1 MPDYSMPFNPNIM
14 SLNDLA
20 SLSPMKDTAM
30 GLLGAGLPGG
40 MRNDIMSQLPM
51 GMMNRDGQQ
60 FMGQQ
65 QPQMQQPA
73 PQDGMSRGDMMKLA
87 GMAMQGFNRGQQ
99 APQAPT
105 QQIIRDSNQFRF
117 AGNPQQQM
125 AQALRN
131 R

>member
-1 MPDYSMPFNPNIM
+1 MQFNPNMM

-20 SLSPMKDTAM
+20 SISPMKDTAM

-40 MRNDIMSQLPM
+40 MRSDVMNQLPM

-65 QPQMQQPA
+65 QPQQPT
-73 PQDGMSRGDMMKLA
+73 QGMSQGDMMKLA

-99 APQAPT
+99 APQALT
-105 QQIIRDSNQFRF
+105 QQIMRDQNRF
-117 AGNPQQQM
+117 SYTQNPQQQM
-125 AQALRN
+125 AQALRQ
-131 R
+131 RG

>member
-1 MPDYSMPFNPNIM
+1 MPDYSMPFNPNMM

-20 SLSPMKDTAM
+20 SISPMKDTAM

-40 MRNDIMSQLPM
+40 MRNDIMNQLPM
-51 GMMNRDGQQ
+51 GMVNRDGQQ

-65 QPQMQQPA
+65 QPEMPA
-73 PQDGMSRGDMMKLA
+73 QGMGQGDMMKLA

-105 QQIIRDSNQFRF
+105 QQIMRDTNQFRF
-117 AGNPQQQM
+117 AGQQQNPQM
-125 AQALRN
+125 LAQALR
-131 R
+131 RR